1 MRPPRNRRGYFNPL
15 KTPRR
20 LTLFDHF
27 ITDDNL
33 DIGTTLKLG
42 DAYILIVAIRDFPME
57 TYPNHIPALSA
68 LNGSCKSWERPWPNR
83 QAPRVLGNFE

>member
-1 MRPPRNRRGYFNPL
+1 VSSNFHPL

-20 LTLFDHF
+20 PMLFDHF

-42 DAYILIVAIRDFPME
+42 DTYIPIVAIRDFPME
-57 TYPNHIPALSA
+57 TYP
-68 LNGSCKSWERPWPNR
+68 
-83 QAPRVLGNFE
+83 